1 MKIPR
6 LLKREREQAVS
17 EAVKSIC
24 EDICGTTNED
34 ENKKRADAIRT
45 LMESLTFD

>member
-1 MKIPR
+1 MKVPR
-6 LLKREREQAVS
+6 LLKRERELAVT

-34 ENKKRADAIRT
+34 ENKKRAETIMV
-45 LMESLTFD
+45 LMESLN